1 MASRRFLVSEGLALL
16 GVDDLVRILCLPSR
30 RALYNR
36 LHRGTVPPPI
46 RVGSSLRWRP
56 EDVDQWLVARQV
68 EEVNR

>member
-1 MASRRFLVSEGLALL
+1 MAVRRFLLDEALL
-16 GVDDLVRILCLPSR
+16 DVDDLVRILCLPSR

-56 EDVDQWLVARQV
+56 EEVSLWLETRQD
-68 EEVNR
+68 EEVGA